1 MSTRVF
7 TSWLMIICPI
17 AMMVVFAVLEPLV
30 MGEID
35 ESLAVQ
41 DRALATLEHFNDN
54 EILGYFVNIL
64 GIVFML
70 GTISGL
76 ALLGKTLDGSGA
88 ALGTVSSLVFTAV
101 FAIPVVSLGL
111 SLSAGEIFAEGYT
124 DTAVSVELIA
134 ESTFMGFP
142 LFLAMGY
149 ILLGLGL
156 LLEKGP
162 LPIALAGLLLLA
174 GVVMLPDALL
184 SPGLGFLVFA
194 ISMLL
199 VVASGVFLLRRS
211 N

>member
-1 MSTRVF
+1 MSARVF

-17 AMMVVFAVLEPLV
+17 AMMMVFVILEPV
-30 MGEID
+30 IMGEID

-41 DRALATLEHFNDN
+41 DRALATLKTFNDN
-54 EILGYFVNIL
+54 EISGYFVNIL
-64 GIVFML
+64 GMIFML

-76 ALLGKTLDGSGA
+76 ALLGKSLDGSGA
-88 ALGTVSSLVFTAV
+88 ALGTVSSLIFTAV
-101 FAIPVVSLGL
+101 LAIPVVSLGL

-162 LPIALAGLLLLA
+162 LPIALAGLLLLT
-174 GVVMLPDALL
+174 GVVMLPGALL

-211 N
+211 D